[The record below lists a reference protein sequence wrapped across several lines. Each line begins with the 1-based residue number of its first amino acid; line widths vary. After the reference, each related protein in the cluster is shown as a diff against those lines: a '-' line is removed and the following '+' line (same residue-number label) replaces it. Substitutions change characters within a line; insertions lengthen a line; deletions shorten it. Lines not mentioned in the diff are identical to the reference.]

1 MTGASPLRPNSRASS
16 VSFNALQGMSA
27 LLCCGPVFH
36 PKGLDKDS
44 SLYHWLGNMLSS
56 GEPRVRPCSLVV
68 GVVST
73 VCVCV
78 YRCRHWVA
86 RQCSCCWR
94 TTHTPRCWRGWSTAA
109 TTEPTPPVL
118 SSASTPSQTPWL
130 HCTPLALLS
139 APVLTPPSPLPP
151 RPSYPCDMVTVLHV
165 VLYKTA
171 DMEHSTRERA
181 THLLQVLDRRFFAS
195 GVEQTGRP
203 ELVGCLTAGAFSQS
217 HVALSTELALA
228 NPELTLPL
236 FCGECTLLCHTC

>member
-1 MTGASPLRPNSRASS
+1 MPLLIS
-16 VSFNALQGMSA
+16 GG
-27 LLCCGPVFH
+27 CGQH
-36 PKGLDKDS
+36 
-44 SLYHWLGNMLSS
+44 
-56 GEPRVRPCSLVV
+56 C
-68 GVVST
+68 

-78 YRCRHWVA
+78 QVQTLGRKTVQLLLENNAHPSLLAWVVNCCYDGA
-86 RQCSCCWR
+86 NTSCAQLCFHALSN
-94 TTHTPRCWRGWSTAA
+94 TLAALYATSTALCA
-109 TTEPTPPVL
+109 RP
-118 SSASTPSQTPWL
+118 
-130 HCTPLALLS
+130 H
-139 APVLTPPSPLPP
+139 PPSPLPP